1 MKRALFT
8 VVIAAISVSC
18 FSGGVT
24 GTATVNGTY
33 TLQSVNGSA
42 LPYVVPGNAARLEIM
57 DGVVNLYE
65 GFTYA
70 VSGQTRSMVGG
81 QMTVQPTTE
90 NGTFSLQG
98 NAIYFRNVISS
109 VPLLPGTIDANKMTV
124 LRGDLVYVY
133 NKK

>member
-1 MKRALFT
+1 MKRATLAI
-8 VVIAAISVSC
+8 VVAAISVSC

-24 GTATVNGTY
+24 GSATVNGTY

-42 LPYVVPGNAARLEIM
+42 LPYAVPGSAAKLEIM
-57 DGVVNLYE
+57 GDVVNLYE

-90 NGTFSLQG
+90 NGTFSLQA
-98 NAIYFRNVISS
+98 NAIFFRNVIGS

-124 LRGDLVYVY
+124 LRGDLIYVY